1 MDRLIET
8 RHIAAAYQR
17 DVIVAASSQQ
27 QEDLSKWLFQ
37 LTTTGDQLAC
47 RPCTKHDSRPDTTV

>member
-37 LTTTGDQLAC
+37 LTTTGDKPSC
-47 RPCTKHDSRPDTTV
+47 RPCTKHDTTV